1 VGAECDVV
9 LRPEGATLSDAGAI
23 KGVVDYSCFMG
34 AYQDYRI
41 KVGES
46 FVKIQEYNPKN
57 KKIYKVGEPVYLN
70 FEDNTLYAL

>member
-1 VGAECDVV
+1 
-9 LRPEGATLSDAGAI
+9 
-23 KGVVDYSCFMG
+23 MG

-46 FVKIQEYNPKN
+46 FVKNQEYNPKN
-57 KKIYKVGEPVYLN
+57 EKIYKVGDEVYLN